1 MKIEFYIGTQLVD
14 TSPDFNAQI
23 VLGIETLDGV
33 TSGAYGK
40 RSIKLPYTK
49 KNAAVF
55 QQWAAPMQVEDAQYH
70 LIARPCYIA
79 INGITTFKGMAQL
92 NGIDLIGK
100 RSQRQGV
107 SISVDL
113 IGNNAVWIE
122 EAKTKRVRDLGWY
135 DADHRLTDVGVTAG
149 ITASDADID
158 TYGYTLIKFKEWAN
172 PNHVLI
178 DEFTNFLFVKHMVK
192 KFFDLYGYTIQGNF
206 FETDFAKRLIIPVPI
221 NPDTSEY
228 SARHIMKASLPATQ
242 TIVVGAPGPNTIID
256 FTGGIN
262 TDPSGHYNTT
272 QLGYALDDVGTYT
285 VTLKVTV
292 TNTLNNT
299 IAGTIALTIQV
310 GTTSPYT
317 LVTFYPDVTTVFP
330 PADPAT
336 YYATFTIPITD
347 AELGNYLIPY
357 IRFDGNYANNAD
369 IEAEIEVLYIKTYG
383 IGSSIQFAEI
393 IPKSWVIAD
402 LFKGLSE
409 CFNLVFDTD
418 PEAQTVLIECRDD
431 WYETQRLPTPQKV
444 FHAGYYGAT
453 QKDRSLLRDFTK
465 EAQISFDTPFRWY
478 AQSYKVDDP
487 TVEALNATTVP
498 KIYENI
504 SHLNEVGIGTEEAEN
519 SLFATTIHNPEP
531 DIISPTSTVTPIAP
545 MVYGV
550 NHLTETT
557 TDGSYNETPRLLFW
571 AGQNAIYGAINVD
584 FSGVITD
591 TLLPCSFVFNAGDVS
606 GGFDPCLAYSDQRL
620 NNGNVATG
628 LSNVFYPK
636 EIARISQFYTLTEY
650 VLLSIIDIVNFK
662 FNEIWYIDGVKY
674 IPTKIE
680 YNPLGTAAKV
690 VLRADA
696 DLPLPE
702 NQVPNLRIG
711 GMAFGSA
718 AALQAFLIA
727 KGNPTATVTSY
738 TDNGD
743 GTETFTV
750 GGFTAFAAQTFE
762 NETDLTS
769 FEDLTGWV
777 TYLGANCFNACLYL
791 TLFVGNNVSGMG
803 NAVFIQT
810 GLTFINLPSCVTM
823 LIGVF
828 ASCPSLATIILPL
841 CTNLGGTVGDDN
853 VFLTINGYQ
862 PVVLTVPVALQTC
875 DAGNPDGDIVYLLA
889 TNPFSTIIYV

>member
-55 QQWAAPMQVEDAQYH
+55 QQWAAPMQVEDNQYH

-92 NGIDLIGK
+92 SGIDLIGK

-228 SARHIMKASLPATQ
+228 SARHIMK
-242 TIVVGAPGPNTIID
+242 GAFTTPQPFLVPD
-256 FTGGIN
+256 FTGAISV
-262 TDPSGHYNTT
+262 DPSSHYTPA
-272 QLGYALDDVGTYT
+272 QLGYYLDDVGTFT

-292 TNTLNNT
+292 TSVTVG
-299 IAGTIALTIQV
+299 AGAAEIGCFIGTTTPFVVGTVSTTPFPSGLGVGVFYSTVDIQV
-310 GTTSPYT
+310 TA
-317 LVTFYPDVTTVFP
+317 
-330 PADPAT
+330 AD
-336 YYATFTIPITD
+336 
-347 AELGNYLIPY
+347 LGQYLIPTVAWLPAV
-357 IRFDGNYANNAD
+357 FDYF
-369 IEAEIEVLYIKTYG
+369 AEIEIIYLKQYL
-383 IGSSIQFAEI
+383 IGASIQFAEI
-393 IPKSWVIAD
+393 IPKSWVISD

-465 EAQISFDTPFRWY
+465 EAQISFDTPLRRY
-478 AQSYKVDDP
+478 AQSYKADDP

-504 SHLNEVGIGTEEAEN
+504 SHLNGVGIGTEEAEN

-531 DIISPTSTVTPIAP
+531 DIISPTSTVTPIVP

-571 AGQNAIYGAINVD
+571 AGQDAIYGAINVD

-591 TLLPCSFVFNAGDVS
+591 TLLPMSFVFNAGDVS

-620 NNGNVATG
+620 NNGNIAKG
-628 LSNVFYPK
+628 LSNLFYPK
-636 EIARISQFYTLTEY
+636 EIACISRF
-650 VLLSIIDIVNFK
+650 
-662 FNEIWYIDGVKY
+662 
-674 IPTKIE
+674 
-680 YNPLGTAAKV
+680 
-690 VLRADA
+690 
-696 DLPLPE
+696 
-702 NQVPNLRIG
+702 
-711 GMAFGSA
+711 
-718 AALQAFLIA
+718 
-727 KGNPTATVTSY
+727 
-738 TDNGD
+738 
-743 GTETFTV
+743 
-750 GGFTAFAAQTFE
+750 
-762 NETDLTS
+762 
-769 FEDLTGWV
+769 
-777 TYLGANCFNACLYL
+777 
-791 TLFVGNNVSGMG
+791 
-803 NAVFIQT
+803 
-810 GLTFINLPSCVTM
+810 
-823 LIGVF
+823 
-828 ASCPSLATIILPL
+828 
-841 CTNLGGTVGDDN
+841 
-853 VFLTINGYQ
+853 
-862 PVVLTVPVALQTC
+862 
-875 DAGNPDGDIVYLLA
+875 
-889 TNPFSTIIYV
+889 

>member
-122 EAKTKRVRDLGWY
+122 EAKTKRVRDLVWY
-135 DADHRLTDVGVTAG
+135 DADHRLTDIGVTAG

-192 KFFDLYGYTIQGNF
+192 RFFDLYGYTIQGNF

-228 SARHIMKASLPATQ
+228 SARHIMK
-242 TIVVGAPGPNTIID
+242 GAFTTPQPFLVPD
-256 FTGGIN
+256 FTGAISV
-262 TDPSGHYNTT
+262 DPSSHYTPA
-272 QLGYALDDVGTYT
+272 QLGYYLDDVGTFT

-292 TNTLNNT
+292 TSVTVG
-299 IAGTIALTIQV
+299 AGAAEIGCFIGTTTPFVVGTVSTTPFPSGLGVGVFYSTVDIQV
-310 GTTSPYT
+310 TA
-317 LVTFYPDVTTVFP
+317 
-330 PADPAT
+330 AD
-336 YYATFTIPITD
+336 
-347 AELGNYLIPY
+347 LGQYLIPTVAWLPAV
-357 IRFDGNYANNAD
+357 FDYF
-369 IEAEIEVLYIKTYG
+369 AEIEIIYLKQYL
-383 IGSSIQFAEI
+383 IGASIQFAEI
-393 IPKSWVIAD
+393 IPKSWVISD

-409 CFNLVFDTD
+409 CFNLIFDTD

-444 FHAGYYGAT
+444 FHTGYYGAT

-531 DIISPTSTVTPIAP
+531 DIISPTSTVTPIVP

-557 TDGSYNETPRLLFW
+557 TDSSYNETPRLLFW

-650 VLLSIIDIVNFK
+650 ILLSIIDIVNFK

-680 YNPLGTAAKV
+680 YNPLGTASKV
-690 VLRADA
+690 VLRPDA

-711 GMAFGSA
+711 GMNFGSA

-738 TDNGD
+738 NDNGD

-777 TYLGANCFNACLYL
+777 TYLGAGCFNACLNL
-791 TLFVGNNVSGMG
+791 TIFVADNVSSMA

-810 GLTFINLPSCVTM
+810 GLTFISLPNCVSM
-823 LIGVF
+823 GIGVF

>member
-55 QQWAAPMQVEDAQYH
+55 QQWAAPIQVEDAQYH

-92 NGIDLIGK
+92 SGIDLIGK

-228 SARHIMKASLPATQ
+228 SARHIMK
-242 TIVVGAPGPNTIID
+242 GAFTTPQPFLVPD
-256 FTGGIN
+256 FTGAISV
-262 TDPSGHYNTT
+262 DPSSHYTPA
-272 QLGYALDDVGTYT
+272 QLGYYLDDVGTFT

-292 TNTLNNT
+292 TSVTVG
-299 IAGTIALTIQV
+299 AGAAEIGCFIGTTTPFVVGTVSTTPFPSGLGVGVFYSTVDIQV
-310 GTTSPYT
+310 TA
-317 LVTFYPDVTTVFP
+317 
-330 PADPAT
+330 AD
-336 YYATFTIPITD
+336 
-347 AELGNYLIPY
+347 LGQYLIPTVAWLPAV
-357 IRFDGNYANNAD
+357 FDYF
-369 IEAEIEVLYIKTYG
+369 AEIEIIYLKQYL
-383 IGSSIQFAEI
+383 IGASIQFAEI
-393 IPKSWVIAD
+393 IPKSWVISD

-409 CFNLVFDTD
+409 CFNLIFDTD

-444 FHAGYYGAT
+444 FHTGYYGAT

-478 AQSYKVDDP
+478 AQSYKADDP

-504 SHLNEVGIGTEEAEN
+504 SHLNGVGIGTEEAEN

-531 DIISPTSTVTPIAP
+531 DIISPTSTVTPIVP

-571 AGQNAIYGAINVD
+571 AGQDAIYGAINVD

-620 NNGNVATG
+620 NNGNIATG
-628 LSNVFYPK
+628 LSNIFYPK

-650 VLLSIIDIVNFK
+650 ILLSIIDIVNFK

-680 YNPLGTAAKV
+680 YNPLGTASKV
-690 VLRADA
+690 VLRPDA
-696 DLPLPE
+696 DHRKKTAIHANIL
-702 NQVPNLRIG
+702 PNLRIG

-718 AALQAFLIA
+718 AAFQAFLIA

-743 GTETFTV
+743 GTETFAV

-769 FEDLTGWV
+769 FEDLTGWI
-777 TYLGANCFNACLYL
+777 TYLGSNCFNACLYL

-810 GLTFINLPSCVTM
+810 GLTFINLPNCVSM
-823 LIGVF
+823 GIGVF

>member
-135 DADHRLTDVGVTAG
+135 DADHRLTDIGVTAG

-192 KFFDLYGYTIQGNF
+192 KFFDLYGYIIQGNF

-228 SARHIMKASLPATQ
+228 SARHIMK
-242 TIVVGAPGPNTIID
+242 GAFTTPQPFLVPD
-256 FTGGIN
+256 FTGAISV
-262 TDPSGHYNTT
+262 DPSSHYTPA
-272 QLGYALDDVGTYT
+272 QLGYYLDDVGTFT

-292 TNTLNNT
+292 TSVTVG
-299 IAGTIALTIQV
+299 AGAAEIGCFIGTTTPFVVGTVSTTPFPSGLGVGVFYSTVDIQV
-310 GTTSPYT
+310 TA
-317 LVTFYPDVTTVFP
+317 
-330 PADPAT
+330 AD
-336 YYATFTIPITD
+336 
-347 AELGNYLIPY
+347 LGQYLIPTVAWLPAV
-357 IRFDGNYANNAD
+357 FDYF
-369 IEAEIEVLYIKTYG
+369 AEIEIIYLKQYL
-383 IGSSIQFAEI
+383 IGASIQFAEI

-444 FHAGYYGAT
+444 FHTGYYGAT

-465 EAQISFDTPFRWY
+465 EAQINFDTPFRWY
-478 AQSYKVDDP
+478 AQSYKADDP

-519 SLFATTIHNPEP
+519 SLFATTIHNAEP
-531 DIISPTSTVTPIAP
+531 DIISPTSAVTPIVP

-584 FSGVITD
+584 FSSVITD
-591 TLLPCSFVFNAGDVS
+591 TLLPCSFVFNTGDVS
-606 GGFDPCLAYSDQRL
+606 GGFDPCLSYSDQRL
-620 NNGNVATG
+620 NNGNIATG

-650 VLLSIIDIVNFK
+650 ILLSIIDIVNFK

-690 VLRADA
+690 VLRPDA
-696 DLPLPE
+696 DLPLPA
-702 NQVPNLRIG
+702 NQIQNLRIG
-711 GMAFGSA
+711 GMNFGSA

-738 TDNGD
+738 NDNGD

-777 TYLGANCFNACLYL
+777 TYLGAGCFNACLNL
-791 TLFVGNNVSGMG
+791 TIFVADNVSSMA

-810 GLTFINLPSCVTM
+810 GLTFISLPNCVSM
-823 LIGVF
+823 GIGVF

>member
-228 SARHIMKASLPATQ
+228 SARHIMK
-242 TIVVGAPGPNTIID
+242 GAFTTPQPFLVPD
-256 FTGGIN
+256 FTGAISV
-262 TDPSGHYNTT
+262 DPSSHYTPA
-272 QLGYALDDVGTYT
+272 QLGYYLDDVGTFT

-292 TNTLNNT
+292 TSVTVG
-299 IAGTIALTIQV
+299 AGAAEIGCFIGTTTPFVVGTVSTTPFPSGLGVGVFYSTVDIQV
-310 GTTSPYT
+310 TA
-317 LVTFYPDVTTVFP
+317 
-330 PADPAT
+330 AD
-336 YYATFTIPITD
+336 
-347 AELGNYLIPY
+347 LGQYLIPTVAWLPAV
-357 IRFDGNYANNAD
+357 FDYF
-369 IEAEIEVLYIKTYG
+369 AEIEIIYLKQYL
-383 IGSSIQFAEI
+383 IGASIQFAEI

-478 AQSYKVDDP
+478 AQSYKADDP

-531 DIISPTSTVTPIAP
+531 DIISPTSAVTPIVP

-650 VLLSIIDIVNFK
+650 ILLSIIDIVNFK

-690 VLRADA
+690 VLRPDA
-696 DLPLPE
+696 DLPLPA
-702 NQVPNLRIG
+702 NQIQNLRIG
-711 GMAFGSA
+711 GMNFGSA

-727 KGNPTATVTSY
+727 KGNPTATVQNY
-738 TDNGD
+738 TDNGF
-743 GTETFTV
+743 GYETFAV

-762 NETDLTS
+762 NETDLIT

-777 TYLGANCFNACLYL
+777 TYLGAGCFNACLNL
-791 TLFVGNNVSGMG
+791 TIFVADNVSAMA

-810 GLTFINLPSCVTM
+810 ALTEISLPNCASMSLGVFAACSNLATINLPVCSD
-823 LIGVF
+823 
-828 ASCPSLATIILPL
+828 
-841 CTNLGGTVGDDN
+841 LGGTVFDDS
-853 VFLTINGYQ
+853 VFDTIDGGN
-862 PVVLTVPVALQTC
+862 PVTLTVPTALSTA
-875 DAGNPDGDIVYLLA
+875 DAGNPDGDIVYLTT
-889 TNPFSTIIYV
+889 TNAGSTIIYV

>member
-228 SARHIMKASLPATQ
+228 SARHIMK
-242 TIVVGAPGPNTIID
+242 GAFTTPQPFLVPD
-256 FTGGIN
+256 FTGAISV
-262 TDPSGHYNTT
+262 DPSSHYTPA
-272 QLGYALDDVGTYT
+272 QLGYYLDDVGTFT

-292 TNTLNNT
+292 TSVTVG
-299 IAGTIALTIQV
+299 AGAAEIGCFIGTTTPFVVGTVSTTPFPSGLGVGVFYSTVDIQV
-310 GTTSPYT
+310 TA
-317 LVTFYPDVTTVFP
+317 
-330 PADPAT
+330 AD
-336 YYATFTIPITD
+336 
-347 AELGNYLIPY
+347 LGQYLIPTVAWLPAV
-357 IRFDGNYANNAD
+357 FDYF
-369 IEAEIEVLYIKTYG
+369 AEIEIIYLKQYL
-383 IGSSIQFAEI
+383 IGASIQFAEI
-393 IPKSWVIAD
+393 IPKSWVISD

-409 CFNLVFDTD
+409 CFNLIFDTD

-444 FHAGYYGAT
+444 FHTGYYGAT

-478 AQSYKVDDP
+478 AQSYKADDP

-504 SHLNEVGIGTEEAEN
+504 SHLNGVGIGTEEAEN

-531 DIISPTSTVTPIAP
+531 DIISPTSTVTPIVP

-571 AGQNAIYGAINVD
+571 AGQDAIYGAINVD

-650 VLLSIIDIVNFK
+650 ILLSIIDIVNFK

-680 YNPLGTAAKV
+680 YNPLGTASKV
-690 VLRADA
+690 VLRPDA
-696 DLPLPE
+696 DHRKKTAIHANIL
-702 NQVPNLRIG
+702 PNLRIG

-718 AALQAFLIA
+718 AAFQAFLIA

-769 FEDLTGWV
+769 FEDLTGWI
-777 TYLGANCFNACLYL
+777 TYLGSNCFNACLYL
-791 TLFVGNNVSGMG
+791 TLFVGTNVSGMG

-810 GLTFINLPSCVTM
+810 GLTFINLPNCVSM
-823 LIGVF
+823 GIGVF

>member
-23 VLGIETLDGV
+23 VLGIETLNGV

-228 SARHIMKASLPATQ
+228 SARHIMK
-242 TIVVGAPGPNTIID
+242 GAFTTPQPFLVPD
-256 FTGGIN
+256 FTGAISV
-262 TDPSGHYNTT
+262 DPSSHYTPA
-272 QLGYALDDVGTYT
+272 QLGYYLDDVGTFT

-292 TNTLNNT
+292 TSVTVG
-299 IAGTIALTIQV
+299 AGAAEIGCFIGTTTPFVVGTVSTTPFPSGLGVGVFYSTVDIQV
-310 GTTSPYT
+310 TE
-317 LVTFYPDVTTVFP
+317 
-330 PADPAT
+330 AD
-336 YYATFTIPITD
+336 
-347 AELGNYLIPY
+347 LGQYLIPTVGWLPAV
-357 IRFDGNYANNAD
+357 FDYF
-369 IEAEIEVLYIKTYG
+369 AEIEIIYLKQYL
-383 IGSSIQFAEI
+383 IGASIQFAEI

-444 FHAGYYGAT
+444 FHTGYYGAT

-465 EAQISFDTPFRWY
+465 EAQINFDTPFRWY
-478 AQSYKVDDP
+478 AQSYKADDP

-531 DIISPTSTVTPIAP
+531 DIISPTSAVTPIVP

-584 FSGVITD
+584 FSSVITD
-591 TLLPCSFVFNAGDVS
+591 TLLPCSFVFNTGDVS
-606 GGFDPCLAYSDQRL
+606 GGFDPCLSYSDQRL
-620 NNGNVATG
+620 NNGNIATG

-650 VLLSIIDIVNFK
+650 ILLSIIDIVNFK

-690 VLRADA
+690 VLRPDA
-696 DLPLPE
+696 DLPLPA
-702 NQVPNLRIG
+702 NQIQNLRIG
-711 GMAFGSA
+711 GMNFGSA

-738 TDNGD
+738 NDNGD

-777 TYLGANCFNACLYL
+777 TYLGAGCFNACLNL
-791 TLFVGNNVSGMG
+791 TIFVADNVSSMA

-810 GLTFINLPSCVTM
+810 GLTFISLPNCVSM
-823 LIGVF
+823 GIGVF

>member
-228 SARHIMKASLPATQ
+228 SARHIMK
-242 TIVVGAPGPNTIID
+242 GAFTTPQPFLVPD
-256 FTGGIN
+256 FTGAISV
-262 TDPSGHYNTT
+262 DPSSHYTPA
-272 QLGYALDDVGTYT
+272 QLGYYLDDVGTFT

-292 TNTLNNT
+292 TSVTVG
-299 IAGTIALTIQV
+299 AGAAEIGCFIGTTTPFVVGTVSTTPFPSGLGVGVFYSTVDIQV
-310 GTTSPYT
+310 TA
-317 LVTFYPDVTTVFP
+317 
-330 PADPAT
+330 AD
-336 YYATFTIPITD
+336 
-347 AELGNYLIPY
+347 LGQYLIPTVAWLPAV
-357 IRFDGNYANNAD
+357 FDYF
-369 IEAEIEVLYIKTYG
+369 AEIEIIYLKQYL
-383 IGSSIQFAEI
+383 IGASIQFAEI

-444 FHAGYYGAT
+444 FHTGYYGAT

-531 DIISPTSTVTPIAP
+531 DIISPTSTVTPIVP

-584 FSGVITD
+584 FSSVITD
-591 TLLPCSFVFNAGDVS
+591 TLLPCSFVFNTGDVS
-606 GGFDPCLAYSDQRL
+606 GGFDPCLSYSDQRL
-620 NNGNVATG
+620 NNGNIATG

-650 VLLSIIDIVNFK
+650 ILLSIIDIVNFK

-690 VLRADA
+690 VLRPDA
-696 DLPLPE
+696 DLPLPA
-702 NQVPNLRIG
+702 NQIQNLRIG
-711 GMAFGSA
+711 GMNFGSA

-738 TDNGD
+738 NDNGD

-777 TYLGANCFNACLYL
+777 TYLGAGCFNACLNL
-791 TLFVGNNVSGMG
+791 TIFVADNVSSMA

-810 GLTFINLPSCVTM
+810 GLTFISLPNCVSM
-823 LIGVF
+823 GIGVF

>member
-23 VLGIETLDGV
+23 VLGIETLNGV

-206 FETDFAKRLIIPVPI
+206 FETDFAKRLIIPIPI

-228 SARHIMKASLPATQ
+228 SANHIMK
-242 TIVVGAPGPNTIID
+242 GAFTTPQPFLVPD
-256 FTGGIN
+256 FTGAISV
-262 TDPSGHYNTT
+262 DPSNHYTPA
-272 QLGYALDDVGTYT
+272 QLGYYLDDVGTFT

-292 TNTLNNT
+292 TSVTVG
-299 IAGTIALTIQV
+299 AGAAEIGCFIGTTTPFVVGTVSTTPFPSGLGVGVFYSTVDIQV
-310 GTTSPYT
+310 TE
-317 LVTFYPDVTTVFP
+317 
-330 PADPAT
+330 AD
-336 YYATFTIPITD
+336 
-347 AELGNYLIPY
+347 LGQYLIPTVGWLPAV
-357 IRFDGNYANNAD
+357 FDYF
-369 IEAEIEVLYIKTYG
+369 AEIEIIYLKQYL
-383 IGSSIQFAEI
+383 IGASIQFGEI

-444 FHAGYYGAT
+444 FHTGYYGAT

-465 EAQISFDTPFRWY
+465 EAQINFDTPFRWY
-478 AQSYKVDDP
+478 AQSYKADDP

-531 DIISPTSTVTPIAP
+531 DIISPTSAVTPIVP

-584 FSGVITD
+584 FSSVITD
-591 TLLPCSFVFNAGDVS
+591 TLLPCSFVFNTGDVS
-606 GGFDPCLAYSDQRL
+606 GGFDPCLSYSDQRL
-620 NNGNVATG
+620 NNGNIATG

-650 VLLSIIDIVNFK
+650 ILLSIIDIVNFK

-690 VLRADA
+690 VLRPDA
-696 DLPLPE
+696 DLPLPA
-702 NQVPNLRIG
+702 NQIQNLRIG
-711 GMAFGSA
+711 GMNFGSA

-738 TDNGD
+738 NDNGD

-777 TYLGANCFNACLYL
+777 TYLGAGCFNACLNL
-791 TLFVGNNVSGMG
+791 TIFVADNVSSMA

-810 GLTFINLPSCVTM
+810 GLTFISLPNCVSM
-823 LIGVF
+823 GIGVF